1 MGKQVRKVMPWTNM
15 AEAHLVTGHVIHK
28 MYRWSTCK
36 IIKIIKKIIK
46 QYTIK

>member
-15 AEAHLVTGHVIHK
+15 VESHLVTGHIIHR

-36 IIKIIKKIIK
+36 YFNPLLYYKIS
-46 QYTIK
+46 